1 MANELTFQVLTLP
14 SGDWN
19 QVRDRFKQV
28 EDLGFEM
35 ATTGDHFVDWTEPS
49 RPWLEAWTLL
59 AGIAR
64 ETSKLRLATYVT
76 QIPMRNPA
84 LLARMALTVDHISE
98 GRLDVGLGTGLTID
112 PTYDMMG
119 IPNWENAERVARLRE
134 YVQIVRQLLSNEV
147 SSFEGEYYKVT
158 EATMRPV
165 SVQRPHPPI
174 VVAALGPV
182 MLRIAAQ
189 HADKWNTMS
198 FAKSFEAQFGELRER
213 FQAVDAICAETGR
226 DPATLGRSV
235 LMFDPDSRATGGSVS
250 YYTSENLFV
259 EQVTR
264 LAEVGY
270 REFGLYY
277 PMLDEQMPA
286 FERIAT
292 DIIPQLKRDLG

>member
-1 MANELTFQVLTLP
+1 MSGLTFQVLTLANA
-14 SGDWN
+14 DWPTLL
-19 QVRDRFKQV
+19 DRFKRV
-28 EDLGFEM
+28 EALGFEM
-35 ATTGDHFVDWTEPS
+35 ATTGDHFIDWTEPS

-59 AGIAR
+59 AGLAR
-64 ETSKLRLATYVT
+64 ETSTLRLATYVT

-84 LLARMALTVDHISE
+84 LMARMALTVDHISE

-119 IPNWENAERVARLRE
+119 IPNWDNAERVKRLRE

-147 SSFEGEYYKVT
+147 SSFEGEFYTVKD
-158 EATMRPV
+158 ATMRPV
-165 SVQRPHPPI
+165 SIQRPHPPI

-182 MLRIAAQ
+182 MLKIAAQ

-198 FAKSFEAQFGELRER
+198 FAKTFEEQLVELRDR
-213 FQAVDAICAETGR
+213 YQAMDRICAELGR
-226 DPATLGRSV
+226 DPASLERSV
-235 LMFDPDSRATGGSVS
+235 LMFDPDSRASGGSVS
-250 YYTSENLFV
+250 YYKSENLFV